1 MMLRFHDGVLI
12 RDVSSLSIALRKIA
26 ARYGVLPQS
35 LATDDTGDRVMVW
48 LPTCESRDEDD
59 AAVMILAD
67 EDDE

>member
-1 MMLRFHDGVLI
+1 MMLRFHDGLLI

-26 ARYGVLPQS
+26 SRYGVSPQS
-35 LATDDTGDRVMVW
+35 LATDETEARVMVW

-59 AAVMILAD
+59 AVVMIMAD

>member
-1 MMLRFHDGVLI
+1 MMLRFQDGLLS

-26 ARYGVLPQS
+26 ARYGVSPQS
-35 LATDDTGDRVMVW
+35 LATDETEVRVMVW

-59 AAVMILAD
+59 AAVIIMAD